1 MQCPQIFQSLSSRFL
16 SLLPFFGLQLV
27 NVMPANFLISFLT
40 LFFLTAFLWI
50 AACKCNARKFAILAS
65 HALFLHCHPSVC
77 AETVEELP
85 TLHGGLGRH
94 FRPPSLL
101 SVVILRQASGMSYI
115 LCFVCVCVC
124 VCGVCLFV
132 CFHPVAGK
140 WHVIDFVFWCV
151 CCVFLCVCV
160 CPSCG
165 RRVACHRF
173 CVVCVYVCGRPHAT
187 PLPGQIDQYP

>member
-140 WHVIDFVFWCV
+140 WHVIDFVLCCV
-151 CCVFLCVCV
+151 CCVCCVC
-160 CPSCG
+160 
-165 RRVACHRF
+165 F
-173 CVVCVYVCGRPHAT
+173 CVYVCVSILWQASGMS
-187 PLPGQIDQYP
+187 